1 MPAPRAIQ
9 RSGGILTGRDGGPV
23 APLGLSLAVTTTRQF
38 FAVNSNHFANSG
50 VWVANSGGVKGVGTG
65 YMTGI
70 PGGYKNRITGG
81 YSCPVGTVAN
91 LIQGIQIG
99 GCNPCLAYVCS
110 EP

>member
-1 MPAPRAIQ
+1 
-9 RSGGILTGRDGGPV
+9 
-23 APLGLSLAVTTTRQF
+23 
-38 FAVNSNHFANSG
+38 
-50 VWVANSGGVKGVGTG
+50 
-65 YMTGI
+65 MTGI

-81 YSCPVGTVAN
+81 YSCPAGTVSN